1 MTWPPIQDAFSY
13 LCPWLALLC
22 LLQWIAGDRPFKRGP
37 VRLVFLA
44 VVAIGIL
51 QVPIKG
57 FSLAQWV
64 RGIEANFSIPL
75 LALLVARVAGNEFSA
90 RLLDAKAHL
99 AAWSFGAASA
109 ACLFPL
115 ALGLGDVDPYEW
127 GWQFSPLFAVMAA
140 VTAWLLWTRNR
151 FGMVLLL
158 AIVAYHLRLLE
169 SNNYWNYLVD
179 PVYGVASV
187 VALLGCLVRRVKRR
201 PAQTETSAAG

>member
-1 MTWPPIQDAFSY
+1 MTWLSIQAAFSY
-13 LCPWLALLC
+13 LCPWLAVVC

-37 VRLVFLA
+37 VRLLFLA

-75 LALLVARVAGNEFSA
+75 LALLAARVAANEFSA
-90 RLLDAKAHL
+90 RLLDARAHF
-99 AAWSFGAASA
+99 AAWIFGAAGA

-127 GWQFSPLFAVMAA
+127 GWQFSPLFVVMAA
-140 VTAWLLWTRNR
+140 VTAWLLWIRNR

-179 PVYGVASV
+179 PVYCVPSLIGLV
-187 VALLGCLVRRVKRR
+187 GCLARRVLRR
-201 PAQTETSAAG
+201 PAHPLPPAG